1 MFDDACLQFVLS
13 RACKVEL
20 NGSSSLGF
28 ACFSM
33 LSFSLSDNQP
43 VRDCH
48 SFAARLVEKYYSLP
62 VPLANSGA
70 STHF

>member
-1 MFDDACLQFVLS
+1 MAAVVSVWHAMVCTLS
-13 RACKVEL
+13 LFRVCKVGL

-48 SFAARLVEKYYSLP
+48 SFAARLVEKYYSLQ
-62 VPLANSGA
+62 VSLADS
-70 STHF
+70 